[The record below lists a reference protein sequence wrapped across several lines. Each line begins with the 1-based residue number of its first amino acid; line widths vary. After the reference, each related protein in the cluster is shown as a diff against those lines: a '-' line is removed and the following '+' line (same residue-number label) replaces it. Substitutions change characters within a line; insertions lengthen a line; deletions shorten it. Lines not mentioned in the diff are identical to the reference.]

1 MRGKVSR
8 AAAALREQKALV
20 KKEIDKN
27 RSMVSTI
34 KDAHSEILALEEKVY
49 WASGIIKE
57 KRKEGLSPEESK
69 RREAAKQEEAKN

>member
-1 MRGKVSR
+1 MRGKVSK
-8 AAAALREQKALV
+8 AAAALREQKTLV

-27 RSMVSTI
+27 RSIISTI
-34 KDAHSEILALEEKVY
+34 KDKHSEILALEEKVY

-69 RREAAKQEEAKN
+69 RREDAKQKLVQN

>member
-8 AAAALREQKALV
+8 AAAALRDQKALV

-69 RREAAKQEEAKN
+69 RREEAKQEEAKN

>member
-1 MRGKVSR
+1 MSK
-8 AAAALREQKALV
+8 AAAALREQKAYV

-27 RSMVSTI
+27 RSIISTI
-34 KDAHSEILALEEKVY
+34 KEKHSEILALEEKVY

-69 RREAAKQEEAKN
+69 RREDAKQELVKN

>member
-1 MRGKVSR
+1 
-8 AAAALREQKALV
+8 
-20 KKEIDKN
+20 
-27 RSMVSTI
+27 MVSTI

-69 RREAAKQEEAKN
+69 RREEAKQEEAKN

>member
-27 RSMVSTI
+27 RSIISTI
-34 KDAHSEILALEEKVY
+34 KDKHSEILALEEKSY
-49 WASGIIKE
+49 
-57 KRKEGLSPEESK
+57 LLF
-69 RREAAKQEEAKN
+69 